1 MGGGV
6 TTNTNAVAA
15 EELTTLRAAV
25 LSGYY
30 GLLAEGRQTEWI
42 GGHEIVA
49 WIQEHL
55 PHMDVP
61 SESTATK
68 TLLAAGLDHRGRG
81 QPSLESRAVH
91 PVPPFVLVRT
101 TPPHS
106 RSRSRG
112 P

>member
-1 MGGGV
+1 MGV
-6 TTNTNAVAA
+6 TNASAAAA
-15 EELTTLRAAV
+15 EELTTLRAVV

-55 PHMDVP
+55 PDMAVP

-68 TLLAAGLDHRGRG
+68 TLLATGLAHRGRG

-91 PVPPFVLVRT
+91 PAPPFVLVRS
-101 TPPHS
+101 TPPRS